1 MCFLSGM
8 THVKLLLFSSV
19 RGPVRLIATMES
31 LQNSML
37 KEKSVTAACR
47 TVFLRDLQNISS
59 KAKVTSTKRKQQFNI
74 SDKAV
79 RDA

>member
-1 MCFLSGM
+1 M
-8 THVKLLLFSSV
+8 KLPLFSSV

-59 KAKVTSTKRKQQFNI
+59 K
-74 SDKAV
+74 D
-79 RDA
+79 